1 MSDLSIIA
9 HDYALNAEFA
19 RRFNAAVLQLKRHYL
34 VGKQRSKPE
43 TEIKE
48 SRSEL
53 RQFLTSLAR
62 ALDASGKQWTEA
74 QMKVPQDVV
83 ERFRARVAGELPEA
97 ISGLQGTCGRL
108 KRRFTIARKS
118 VRNLRPGLRG
128 GRCYRLRCLSAFAS
142 NLMASLLLD
151 LLFDLRRRASH
162 ISDELE
168 GMSGG
173 LSPEFEAHYGDVVER
188 TRRASEAVEDMLHDP
203 DLSDRQLEP
212 NFFIVFKRLTE
223 LLLNIEDSSLLILKR
238 CSDADRL
245 LSAILRRICLEVGY
259 KDPPPLCGALSFQY
273 FQALV
278 GMDIVMT
285 PQTQAADLLSL
296 PDLYHELAHFVVFR
310 KRADFEVR
318 ALAVIHR
325 FFENSLRKANQQGL
339 PGASLDSI
347 RSNHALWSGYWFV
360 EFVCDMIATF
370 WCGPAYGWAN
380 LRLSATRGDPYP
392 EVSTHPADD
401 ARRLGIDCMLRLIGE
416 SAAADQVNEKWE
428 ELKRLSPSSQP
439 QGYTK
444 RYPPDLL
451 AQLASEIFEAC
462 RQSGFL
468 SYKEQKDR
476 GASESVLNTIDEAWR
491 MFVRDA
497 GRFPEHATQA
507 LNDLREACKSV

>member
-1 MSDLSIIA
+1 
-9 HDYALNAEFA
+9 
-19 RRFNAAVLQLKRHYL
+19 
-34 VGKQRSKPE
+34 
-43 TEIKE
+43 
-48 SRSEL
+48 
-53 RQFLTSLAR
+53 
-62 ALDASGKQWTEA
+62 
-74 QMKVPQDVV
+74 
-83 ERFRARVAGELPEA
+83 
-97 ISGLQGTCGRL
+97 
-108 KRRFTIARKS
+108 
-118 VRNLRPGLRG
+118 
-128 GRCYRLRCLSAFAS
+128 
-142 NLMASLLLD
+142 MASLLRD
-151 LLFDLRRRASH
+151 LVFDLRRRASH
-162 ISDELE
+162 ISHELE
-168 GMSGG
+168 GMSGS
-173 LSPEFEAHYGDVVER
+173 LSPEFEAHYNDVVER
-188 TRRASEAVEDMLHDP
+188 TRRAGEAVEDMLHDP

-310 KRADFEVR
+310 QRANFEVR

-325 FFENSLRKANQQGL
+325 FFENALRKATQQGL

-347 RSNHALWSGYWFV
+347 RNNHALWGGDWFV

-401 ARRLGIDCMLRLIGE
+401 ARRMGIDCMLRLVSE
-416 SAAADQVNEKWE
+416 FAAADQINEKWK

-439 QGYTK
+439 PGFTK

-451 AQLASEIFEAC
+451 AQLASEIFNGC

-468 SYKEQKDR
+468 SYKAQKSLS
-476 GASESVLNTIDEAWR
+476 ASRSVLNTIDESWR
-491 MFVRDA
+491 AFISDA
-497 GRFPEHATQA
+497 ERFPEHAAEA
-507 LNDLREACKSV
+507 LKDLRDACR